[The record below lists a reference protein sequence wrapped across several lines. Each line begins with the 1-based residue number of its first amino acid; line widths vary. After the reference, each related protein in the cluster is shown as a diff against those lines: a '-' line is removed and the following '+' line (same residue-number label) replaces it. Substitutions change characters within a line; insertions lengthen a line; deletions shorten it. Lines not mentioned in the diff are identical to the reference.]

1 MLKPRLALIKASTT
15 NGHLD
20 LAHSGALTSL
30 MARRTMR
37 AFRKIVSVLVALCVA
52 VAPLASFAATPAK
65 ASIEHAVSKDH
76 MPDCPGMKAKP
87 SSPAE
92 KQKPSCPHC
101 KDGVCTSDVCKLKC
115 HKVFGELP
123 RDLEQRH
130 FTPARLGIIATPDF
144 RYVQIR
150 PPLPPPRA

>member
-1 MLKPRLALIKASTT
+1 MLKPWLIMIKASTT

-20 LAHSGALTSL
+20 LAHSGALTSI

-101 KDGVCTSDVCKLKC
+101 KDGICTSDVCKLKC